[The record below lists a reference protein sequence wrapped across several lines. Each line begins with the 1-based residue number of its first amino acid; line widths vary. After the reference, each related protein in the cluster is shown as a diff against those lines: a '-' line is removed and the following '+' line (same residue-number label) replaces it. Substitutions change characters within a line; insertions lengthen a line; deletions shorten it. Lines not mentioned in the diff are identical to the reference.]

1 MEIKVNITGSNALVT
16 IDGNIDSTSG
26 IELDEKF
33 QEIIGNTNIKNV
45 NFDLKAVKSINSA
58 GIGKI
63 LKFYKHYDSMGGSF
77 KIIHVSEKL
86 MSLFKDINLDK
97 IISISE

>member
-1 MEIKVNITGSNALVT
+1 MNIDVKYTGNNALIT

-26 IELDEKF
+26 IELDNQF
-33 QEIIGNTNIKNV
+33 QEVIGNSNIKNI

-63 LKFYKHYDSMGGSF
+63 LKFYKHYENQGGSF
-77 KIIHVSEKL
+77 KIIHISEKL
-86 MSLFKDINLDK
+86 LSLFKDINLDK